1 MTVMTLRRPEADGNT
16 REVKSE
22 LSDSAPRG
30 ALLSVRDALILLG
43 GLVAGIATGVLTFFA
58 VHNTPEAI
66 LAGIPA
72 CAAAIKFLDAVI
84 K

>member
-1 MTVMTLRRPEADGNT
+1 MTVMTLRRPDADGNT
-16 REVKSE
+16 REAKSE
-22 LSDSAPRG
+22 LSDAVPRE

-43 GLVAGIATGVLTFFA
+43 GLVAGIATGVLTYLA
-58 VHNTPEAI
+58 ARHLPEAV

-72 CAAAIKFLDAVI
+72 CAAAIKFLDAII